1 MINCPCC
8 SNQMLR
14 HIRHQGIYWF
24 CPHCY
29 QEMPNFETLVK
40 EPLFFNKRELSRF
53 PFKQDKK
60 ILVASA

>member
-14 HIRHQGIYWF
+14 HIGHQGIYWF

-29 QEMPNFETLVK
+29 QEMPNLETLVK
-40 EPLFFNKRELSRF
+40 GHIFFNHRDLSTFSLRS
-53 PFKQDKK
+53 QKK
-60 ILVASA
+60 VLVAPV